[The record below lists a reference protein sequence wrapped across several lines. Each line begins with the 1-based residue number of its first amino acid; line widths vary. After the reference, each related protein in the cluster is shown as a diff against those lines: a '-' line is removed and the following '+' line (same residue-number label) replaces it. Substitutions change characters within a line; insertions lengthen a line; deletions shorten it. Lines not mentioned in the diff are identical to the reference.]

1 MTSVSHRFWNHNYNM
16 SVSVSDHGTFEVNV
30 KNAGIKIVL
39 ALGEYGG
46 KSIPFFII
54 IIIINLNIVGVK
66 LKE

>member
-1 MTSVSHRFWNHNYNM
+1 MITM

-46 KSIPFFII
+46 KSIFWWR
-54 IIIINLNIVGVK
+54 
-66 LKE
+66 